1 MEIKMF
7 THRWFNLF
15 LAITLLALSVVTST
29 AFAAHPVEAA
39 GLCPA
44 PGTGL
49 PGALNMLHD
58 NTMLTIPMAHDAAQ
72 GNTGMFIA
80 VDNSGC

>member
-1 MEIKMF
+1 MF
-7 THRWFNLF
+7 TYRCFNLF
-15 LAITLLALSVVTST
+15 LAIALLAFSVLASM
-29 AFAAHPVEAA
+29 AFSVHPVQAA

-58 NTMLTIPMAHDAAQ
+58 ATMLTIPMTHDTAQ

>member
-1 MEIKMF
+1 MF

-15 LAITLLALSVVTST
+15 LAITLLALSVLASM
-29 AFAAHPVEAA
+29 AFTVHPVEAA

-58 NTMLTIPMAHDAAQ
+58 GTMVTIPMAHDAAQ

-80 VDNSGC
+80 VGNSGC

>member
-1 MEIKMF
+1 MF

-15 LAITLLALSVVTST
+15 LAIALLVLSVLAST
-29 AFAAHPVEAA
+29 AFAVHPAEAV

-58 NTMLTIPMAHDAAQ
+58 ATMVIIPMTHDAAQ

-80 VDNSGC
+80 VDKSGC